1 MSKRAAGVILFA
13 LLAFLAYTQ
22 FFMPGG
28 VPVPAE
34 DRGSPEISGS

>member
-1 MSKRAAGVILFA
+1 MSKRTAGIVLFA

-28 VPVPAE
+28 APAPAE
-34 DRGSPEISGS
+34 DHARPEISGS